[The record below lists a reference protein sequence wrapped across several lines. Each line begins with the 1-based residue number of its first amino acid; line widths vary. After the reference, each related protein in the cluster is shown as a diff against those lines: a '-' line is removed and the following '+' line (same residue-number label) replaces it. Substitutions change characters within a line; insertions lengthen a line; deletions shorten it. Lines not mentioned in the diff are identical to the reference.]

1 MRSDRIGVICGSGVC
16 VCVFLS
22 VILSVSIYVC
32 LKSILSGY
40 TLNSEMGLE
49 VGAVSSGPEIL
60 HSVTTLVLNK
70 MLLDSDFGWMF
81 THSLWNCNGYYH
93 PSVPLKSYKRDK
105 RMKYL

>member
-32 LKSILSGY
+32 LKSVLSGY

-60 HSVTTLVLNK
+60 QNTT
-70 MLLDSDFGWMF
+70 
-81 THSLWNCNGYYH
+81 
-93 PSVPLKSYKRDK
+93 
-105 RMKYL
+105 KYTGFEQDAIG

>member
-1 MRSDRIGVICGSGVC
+1 MGVGFVFVSVC
-16 VCVFLS
+16 HSVCFYL
-22 VILSVSIYVC
+22 C
-32 LKSILSGY
+32 LFKECTE
-40 TLNSEMGLE
+40 TLNSTLNSQMGLE

-60 HSVTTLVLNK
+60 PVTTLVLNK

-81 THSLWNCNGYYH
+81 AHSLWNCNGYYH

>member
-1 MRSDRIGVICGSGVC
+1 MRSDRTGVIYGSGVC

-22 VILSVSIYVC
+22 VILSVSICVC
-32 LKSILSGY
+32 LKSVLS

-70 MLLDSDFGWMF
+70 MLLDSNFGWMIA
-81 THSLWNCNGYYH
+81 HSLWNCNGYYH